1 MYELNLLNKLLKEQ
15 QKHKPVKKQ
24 LQTLNQLLQKQ
35 LKQVINFKI
44 KKHSEMI
51 LKFK

>member
-35 LKQVINFKI
+35 L
-44 KKHSEMI
+44 
-51 LKFK
+51 LKESVLSITKRT